1 MLGRESFLLLNAF
14 LKKTYREASRRRKL
28 FFWIVLIPRILHQ
41 RLKSQVHLTEFNET
55 TMSSVVTASEV
66 LGQALSGATK
76 ENKRC
81 SPILSISCS
90 SAGDNSA
97 SQGIHAQELQQRCPE
112 DLRDKGDKC

>member
-66 LGQALSGATK
+66 LGQALSG
-76 ENKRC
+76 
-81 SPILSISCS
+81 
-90 SAGDNSA
+90 
-97 SQGIHAQELQQRCPE
+97 LQRRT
-112 DLRDKGDKC
+112 RDVLPP